1 MGTILMENSVTVN
14 TLHERAAKLKKNIR
28 NKFWFSKGGIY
39 NTTTSSTSTTTTS
52 ININSTSTTSS
63 FVDVEDKKNGILL
76 LEQQKQ
82 KQKQMLLGQSL
93 VMLSDNFEVNHRI
106 KSILKNTN
114 TNTTNTNTNTNTNIL
129 TNTTNKLVVV
139 PLLFVSSYFA
149 IAAANNDRDDIFYK
163 ELYKQIDD
171 LLLVEEEEEEEE
183 EQSNNN
189 ALLNSSSAT
198 AATAT
203 AAAIADT
210 SGFLGMIYQGMFGMK
225 FNTNPNYILFKPIGV
240 VTKYSREQGS
250 DCDETIS
257 LLNFKYRK
265 AIIDIYIT
273 GYGNK
278 IESFKINDQV
288 QQQKGEDDSYYKLDS
303 YVTGRQVIEIV
314 LTI

>member
-1 MGTILMENSVTVN
+1 
-14 TLHERAAKLKKNIR
+14 
-28 NKFWFSKGGIY
+28 
-39 NTTTSSTSTTTTS
+39 
-52 ININSTSTTSS
+52 
-63 FVDVEDKKNGILL
+63 
-76 LEQQKQ
+76 
-82 KQKQMLLGQSL
+82 
-93 VMLSDNFEVNHRI
+93 
-106 KSILKNTN
+106 
-114 TNTTNTNTNTNTNIL
+114 
-129 TNTTNKLVVV
+129 VVV

-183 EQSNNN
+183 EEQSNNN

-198 AATAT
+198 AATAAAAAA

-278 IESFKINDQV
+278 IESFKINDQI